1 VLPDLDDV
9 VNDAVVEVFAS
20 KVRVAGSRENL
31 EDAVVDGEKR
41 DVESSSSE
49 IVDDDVTLAAG
60 LV

>member
-1 VLPDLDDV
+1 V